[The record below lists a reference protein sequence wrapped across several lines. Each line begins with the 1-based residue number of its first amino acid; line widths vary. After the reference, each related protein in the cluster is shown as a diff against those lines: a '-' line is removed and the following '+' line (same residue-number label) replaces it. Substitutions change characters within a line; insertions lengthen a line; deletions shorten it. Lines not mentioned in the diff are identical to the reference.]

1 MIEDWR
7 RALDKNLVVGIVF
20 IFCKAFD
27 SVSHHVLLNRL
38 QAIVIAGDL
47 WRWIKDYLELLSWPL
62 SSYSRK
68 WFSVRT
74 FTCEVWRA
82 KGSVLGPT
90 LFSLFCNDLPDI
102 VEDCDCEIHMYVTT
116 LRRVRGCLFSWEDTY
131 IHVHAAKIIY
141 GLDWYTPSDQI
152 LAQSKW
158 PSVKDLYEYILLML
172 AHDCFYNFL
181 AVPIMKLFT
190 KYESNY
196 TTITYEGNWPFCYQ
210 NKTPKFF
217 ASPLVTKPYLYGILL
232 TIIRKSFITNSLKRR
247 TSWE

>member
-90 LFSLFCNDLPDI
+90 LFSLFCNDVPDI

-116 LRRVRGCLFSWEDTY
+116 LRFTWLPLLLRRY
-131 IHVHAAKIIY
+131 VHTCTCRKDHLWP
-141 GLDWYTPSDQI
+141 GLVHTQRSDLSPKQM
-152 LAQSKW
+152 AQ
-158 PSVKDLYEYILLML
+158 
-172 AHDCFYNFL
+172 C
-181 AVPIMKLFT
+181 
-190 KYESNY
+190 
-196 TTITYEGNWPFCYQ
+196 
-210 NKTPKFF
+210 
-217 ASPLVTKPYLYGILL
+217 
-232 TIIRKSFITNSLKRR
+232 
-247 TSWE
+247 